1 MDSNGLSKE
10 KLEWMKEIGLKKFEH
25 PMRYHTPFGHL
36 YSEEH
41 IRNTPLEELKAG
53 YEKKDTARYLKGEN
67 AHE

>member
-41 IRNTPLEELKAG
+41 IEIPA
-53 YEKKDTARYLKGEN
+53 
-67 AHE
+67 